1 MSFKY
6 RKGGLIRNETALTTW
21 GMDKALTVTC
31 MLGHSVA
38 FLGVQLGLDG
48 QPEIAFYEFAA
59 NRRAIRSK
67 ALTERQN
74 KESVD
79 LEVEKAEAK
88 ARRAKNEVGDLTKWE
103 VSPRFYPLKARKLEA
118 QKRDMELKEKQAKE
132 DESQAWRAQENFRRN
147 NNFKNLA
154 ILTPD
159 RKALAWACA
168 SCFNDGI
175 SGANRRTRPQ
185 KHTGRL
191 SLWHLVAIL
200 ANMEQGQSE
209 TVKGNEASAKRL
221 GAKYDATSKEGQ
233 RKTQKLLDTLS
244 YLETSAQDYAKWER
258 YNHVFSGLSHAQKQ
272 QRYSDR

>member
-1 MSFKY
+1 MSFNY
-6 RKGGLIRNETALTTW
+6 RKTGLMRNETALTTW

-38 FLGVQLGLDG
+38 FLGVHLGLNG
-48 QPEIAFYEFAA
+48 QPEIAFHVFAA
-59 NRRAIRSK
+59 NRRAIKSK

-74 KESVD
+74 KESLD
-79 LEVEKAEAK
+79 LEVEKAEAE
-88 ARRAKNEVGDLTKWE
+88 ARRVKNELSDLMKWDT
-103 VSPRFYPLKARKLEA
+103 SPRFFPLKARKLEA
-118 QKRDMELKEKQAKE
+118 QKRDMELKEEQAKE
-132 DESQAWRAQENFRRN
+132 DELQAWQAQENFRRN

-159 RKALAWACA
+159 RKGLAWACA
-168 SCFNDGI
+168 SCFNYGI

-209 TVKGNEASAKRL
+209 TVKGNNASAKRL
-221 GAKYDATSKEGQ
+221 GAKYEVTSKEGQ
-233 RKTQKLLDTLS
+233 RKTQKLLDTFS
-244 YLETSAQDYAKWER
+244 YPKTSVQDYAKWEH

-272 QRYSDR
+272 QRYSDQ